1 MPSAI
6 TYIDKI
12 NTTAGAKELTL
23 LSVYGHYDVQTPT
36 QVSFSA
42 TIPITATGDLI
53 TVSRYGWLDLLPT
66 FNTIK
71 SGSLFNTYQA
81 VSTLSN
87 GIILELKVIQEFY
100 SGNRVCYYFEVFKN
114 KNGTRTSLIGND
126 IVVPVGS
133 NTLTGLYYTI
143 IESPDFP
150 GWYGSALLW
159 EGLDS
164 YSRTAYCYNI
174 VATPETSPVTEL
186 LDGTLPPEYNWKA
199 WTILQ
204 GNNGQYRQRL
214 TSIKD
219 NSIGNDISTVHY
231 GTSNDFIFVAPNVDM
246 VPYARNMN
254 YNTPVKVAWS
264 GINWMTMELQSE
276 QGLLTNQVKAVFKL
290 FAKNS
295 SESTPIYQETRYFFI
310 GSNNHFYLSFVTD
323 DTEMVGAFLPVYYTV
338 GSTGTPFSWGNATPT
353 DAEKLLIWQW
363 LQASGSQDPEDI
375 PDHGVPYDDGTTDNG
390 GGGGNPIPQDGIHT
404 PNVPT
409 LGAMASGM
417 FTVYCPTDTQLGQI
431 AAWLWTDSF
440 IDNIKKY
447 FNNASDN
454 IISFYVL
461 PLEPDSLPTK
471 NFKVGNLENTSITGV
486 KYLTTRFI
494 EVDMGS
500 VQIEKRWETYL
511 DFAPYTK
518 FSVYLPGVG
527 VQALDTDDL
536 MCPATMDGTLPSDLG
551 STISLSYVIDLMTGV
566 LVVYVKINGQIR
578 YQFPGKMGYQI
589 PLTGENYTRMAQG
602 FVTAVSGIAATVA
615 TAGTAAP
622 FAASAGAA
630 GIVNAMKPEVYRGG
644 NLTGDASML
653 SLKTPLLIRSSP
665 NKPKLDNQEEF
676 TGFPSYKIGKLSEF
690 TGYTEVLDAHVEGIS
705 CTDEER
711 EKILAA
717 LKGGVII

>member
-1 MPSAI
+1 MAYSNLDYTIATLELGNVKMSALAHYSYIEYNTAVSGTWEYYVNYVGLTINPLFDFSWALPISTTGTFTRTVHLTNGNYFIQKLVVTQSGSYFYNEFDIKLYLANDTVALSYSFTDSRIVTDCVALFGYDPDTGKII
-6 TYIDKI
+6 TIHQHKRTDLNYV
-12 NTTAGAKELTL
+12 
-23 LSVYGHYDVQTPT
+23 SVYNHKT
-36 QVSFSA
+36 
-42 TIPITATGDLI
+42 
-53 TVSRYGWLDLLPT
+53 
-66 FNTIK
+66 
-71 SGSLFNTYQA
+71 
-81 VSTLSN
+81 
-87 GIILELKVIQEFY
+87 
-100 SGNRVCYYFEVFKN
+100 N
-114 KNGTRTSLIGND
+114 KD
-126 IVVPVGS
+126 
-133 NTLTGLYYTI
+133 YTI
-143 IESPDFP
+143 FEN
-150 GWYGSALLW
+150 WVNGS
-159 EGLDS
+159 
-164 YSRTAYCYNI
+164 I
-174 VATPETSPVTEL
+174 V
-186 LDGTLPPEYNWKA
+186 PEYSWKA

-204 GNNGQYRQRL
+204 GNSGQYRQRL
-214 TSIKD
+214 TAIKD
-219 NSIGNDISTVHY
+219 NSIGEDISTAHY
-231 GTSNDFIFVAPNVDM
+231 GTQNDFIFIAPNVDM

-254 YNTPVKVAWS
+254 YNSPAIVAWS

-276 QGLLTNQVKAVFKL
+276 QGLLTDQVKAVFKL
-290 FAKNS
+290 YAKNS
-295 SESTPIYQETRYFFI
+295 SETTPIYQETRYFFI
-310 GSNNHFYLSFVTD
+310 GSTNHFYLSFITD
-323 DTEMVGAFLPVYYTV
+323 DEQMAGVFLPVYYTV
-338 GSTGTPFSWGNATPT
+338 GSSGTPFSWGNASPT
-353 DAEKLLIWQW
+353 ESEMELIWQW

-375 PDHGVPYDDGTTDNG
+375 PDHGIPYDNGTTDNG
-390 GGGGNPIPQDGIHT
+390 GGGGNPIPQDDIHT
-404 PNVPT
+404 PNVPA

-431 AAWLWTDSF
+431 SAWLWTDNF

-461 PLEPDSLPTK
+461 PLEPDNLPTK

-486 KYLTTRFI
+486 KYLTTRFV

-536 MCPATMDGTLPSDLG
+536 MCPATMDGSLPSDLG

-566 LVVYVKINGQIR
+566 LVAYVKINGQIR

-665 NKPKLDNQEEF
+665 NKPKLDNQEDF
-676 TGFPSYKIGKLSEF
+676 TGFPSYKIGNLSEF
-690 TGYTEVLDAHVEGIS
+690 TGYIEVLDAHVEGIS
-705 CTDEER
+705 CTEEER